1 MELTIE
7 EMEMEEAEYLP
18 DREVMCSP
26 CYNPCFNPCGCA
38 PSLSISVELCVRICL

>member
-7 EMEMEEAEYLP
+7 EMDMEQTEYLP

-26 CYNPCFNPCGCA
+26 CYNPCFTPCA
-38 PSLSISVELCVRICL
+38 PTLSISVELCVHICL

>member
-7 EMEMEEAEYLP
+7 EMEMEDFEYLP

-26 CYNPCFNPCGCA
+26 CYNPCFSPCA
-38 PSLSISVELCVRICL
+38 PTLSISLELCVHICL

>member
-18 DREVMCSP
+18 DREVMCCP
-26 CYNPCFNPCGCA
+26 CYNPCGCA
-38 PSLSISVELCVRICL
+38 PSVSISVELCVRICL

>member
-7 EMEMEEAEYLP
+7 EMEMEESEYLP

-26 CYNPCFNPCGCA
+26 CYNPCCSPCC
-38 PSLSISVELCVRICL
+38 PTLSISVELCVYICL

>member
-7 EMEMEEAEYLP
+7 EMEMEESEYLP

-26 CYNPCFNPCGCA
+26 CYNPCCSPCC
-38 PSLSISVELCVRICL
+38 PTLSISVELCVHICL